1 MNQHEQDSA
10 EGFAEL
16 LDAAG
21 VVLNLGG
28 TPLKTLLRTTPPEAN
43 RYDLSVGDDN
53 SVQVRVL
60 AAAFSGG
67 LPIAG
72 SSFADEAG
80 TTYRIRSIARSPS
93 RALITFDC
101 ELCQP

>member
-1 MNQHEQDSA
+1 MNHHEQDSA

-21 VVLNLGG
+21 VLLTLDGV
-28 TPLKTLLRTTPPEAN
+28 PIRALLRATPPDLN

-60 AAAFSGG
+60 ASAFSGG
-67 LPIAG
+67 LPVAG
-72 SSFADEAG
+72 SSFEDEAG
-80 TTYRIRSIARSPS
+80 TTYRIRRTARSPS
-93 RALITFDC
+93 RVLITFDC

>member
-1 MNQHEQDSA
+1 MNQHERDSA

-21 VVLNLGG
+21 VVLTLDGV
-28 TPLKTLLRTTPPEAN
+28 PIRALLRATPPEAN

-60 AAAFSGG
+60 ASAFSGG
-67 LPIAG
+67 LPVAG
-72 SSFADEAG
+72 SSFMDEAG
-80 TTYRIRSIARSPS
+80 TTYRIRRIARSPS
-93 RALITFDC
+93 RVLITFDC
-101 ELCQP
+101 ELCLP

>member
-1 MNQHEQDSA
+1 MNQHEQDSV

-21 VVLNLGG
+21 VVLTLDGVS
-28 TPLKTLLRTTPPEAN
+28 LKALLRTTPPESN

-60 AAAFSGG
+60 ASTFSGG
-67 LPIAG
+67 VPALG
-72 SSFADEAG
+72 SSFTDEGG
-80 TTYRIRSIARSPS
+80 TTYRIRRIARSPI
-93 RALITFDC
+93 RAIITFDC

>member
-21 VVLNLGG
+21 VELTLDGVS
-28 TPLKTLLRTTPPEAN
+28 LKTLLRTTPPEAN

-53 SVQVRVL
+53 SVQVRIL
-60 AAAFSGG
+60 ASAFPSG
-67 LPIAG
+67 LPAAG
-72 SSFADEAG
+72 SSFGGEGG
-80 TTYRIRSIARSPS
+80 TTYRIRRIARSPS
-93 RALITFDC
+93 RVLITFDC

>member
-21 VVLNLGG
+21 VVLNFGG
-28 TPLKTLLRTTPPEAN
+28 TPLKALLRTTPPEAN

-60 AAAFSGG
+60 AAAFPGG
-67 LPIAG
+67 LPVAG
-72 SSFADEAG
+72 SSFGGEGG
-80 TTYRIRSIARSPS
+80 TTYRIRRIARSPS
-93 RALITFDC
+93 RAIITFDC

>member
-21 VVLNLGG
+21 VVLTLDGN
-28 TPLKTLLRTTPPEAN
+28 PIRALLRTTPPEVN

-60 AAAFSGG
+60 ASAFSSG
-67 LPIAG
+67 LPVAG
-72 SSFADEAG
+72 SLFEGEGG
-80 TTYRIRSIARSPS
+80 TTYRIRRIARSPS
-93 RALITFDC
+93 RVLITFDC
-101 ELCQP
+101 ELCHP

>member
-21 VVLNLGG
+21 VVLTLDG
-28 TPLKTLLRTTPPEAN
+28 TPLKALLRTTPPESN

-60 AAAFSGG
+60 ASAFQGG
-67 LPIAG
+67 VPVAG
-72 SSFADEAG
+72 SSFGGEDG
-80 TTYRIRSIARSPS
+80 TTYRIRRIARSPS
-93 RALITFDC
+93 RVLITFDC

>member
-21 VVLNLGG
+21 VLLTLDG
-28 TPLKTLLRTTPPEAN
+28 TPLRALLRTTPPEAN

-60 AAAFSGG
+60 ASAFQGG
-67 LPIAG
+67 LPVAG
-72 SSFADEAG
+72 SSFTDGAG
-80 TTYRIRSIARSPS
+80 TTYRIRRIARSPS
-93 RALITFDC
+93 RAIITFDC

>member
-1 MNQHEQDSA
+1 MSAKSDSI

-21 VVLNLGG
+21 VVLTLDGA
-28 TPLKTLLRTTPPEAN
+28 PLKALLRTTPPESN

-60 AAAFSGG
+60 AAAFPSG
-67 LPIAG
+67 LPVAG
-72 SSFADEAG
+72 SSFTDESG
-80 TTYRIRSIARSPS
+80 TTYRIRRIARSPS
-93 RALITFDC
+93 RAIITFDC

>member
-1 MNQHEQDSA
+1 MNQHEQDST

-21 VVLNLGG
+21 VELMLGSVRVLA
-28 TPLKTLLRTTPPEAN
+28 LLRTTPPEVN

-60 AAAFSGG
+60 ASAFSGG
-67 LPIAG
+67 LPDLG
-72 SSFADEAG
+72 SSFTDEDGA
-80 TTYRIRSIARSPS
+80 TYRIRRISRSPS

>member
-21 VVLNLGG
+21 VVLNLDGVS
-28 TPLKTLLRTTPPEAN
+28 LKALLRTTPPEAN

-60 AAAFSGG
+60 AAVF
-67 LPIAG
+67 PIGVPVAG
-72 SSFADEAG
+72 SSFTGEGG
-80 TTYRIRSIARSPS
+80 TTYRIRRIARSPS
-93 RALITFDC
+93 RAIITFDC

>member
-1 MNQHEQDSA
+1 MSAKSDSI

-21 VVLNLGG
+21 VELTLDGVS
-28 TPLKTLLRTTPPEAN
+28 LKALLRTTPPEAN

-60 AAAFSGG
+60 ASAFPGG
-67 LPIAG
+67 VPVAG
-72 SSFADEAG
+72 SSFTDEAG
-80 TTYRIRSIARSPS
+80 TTYRIRRISRSPS
-93 RALITFDC
+93 RAIITFDC

>member
-21 VVLNLGG
+21 VVLNFGG
-28 TPLKTLLRTTPPEAN
+28 TPFKALLRTTPPEAN

-53 SVQVRVL
+53 SEQVRVL
-60 AAAFSGG
+60 ASAFSSG
-67 LPIAG
+67 LPALG
-72 SSFADEAG
+72 SAFEDEDG
-80 TTYRIRSIARSPS
+80 TTYRIRRIARSPS
-93 RALITFDC
+93 RAIITFDC